1 MLAQDERCRMT
12 PAKPSSLVLV
22 TGATGFI
29 GQHVVARLVSEGRPV
44 VVTARAAARNSAEER
59 ISRMFGSLAER
70 LAGVVEADLGDLH
83 SVQDQLHGLRSD
95 IGTVI
100 YCAGETSFFPDSM
113 AAARAVQIDV
123 PLALID
129 LLQARGL
136 RCWAHVSTA
145 FVCGQRSGVIY
156 EEEGDAGQTF
166 HNPYEAIKL
175 ESERQIAQRCRTLGL
190 DCKIFRPSIVVGAAP
205 ATEGGKPSN
214 LFLKFVRSLTSV
226 ASLAGSRTIRIQGRP
241 DARFQIVPIEYV
253 AAAIVKITDCPASSG
268 TYHLVASN
276 PPTQTD
282 FLKLLTRHLG
292 VGGARV
298 TEDATLSN
306 SSPLEARLARMLAP
320 YREYL
325 THDVVFDDACARK
338 RLDGSGILAPR
349 IDAAEI
355 ARLVRLALP
364 CPARTKRRRAE
375 AAVLVD

>member
-1 MLAQDERCRMT
+1 MNAQMREG
-12 PAKPSSLVLV
+12 AVLV

-29 GQHVVARLVSEGRPV
+29 GRYVVARLLLSDRPV
-44 VVTARAAARNSAEER
+44 ILAARRSAGASARER
-59 ISRMFGSLAER
+59 IFRIFGSLAER
-70 LAGVVEADLGDLH
+70 LARIVEMDLTELSSLEDEFRC
-83 SVQDQLHGLRSD
+83 LRSD

-166 HNPYEAIKL
+166 HNPYEVIKL
-175 ESERQIAQRCRTLGL
+175 ESERQVAQRCRILGL
-190 DCKIFRPSIVVGAAP
+190 DCKIFRPSVVVGAAP
-205 ATEGGKPSN
+205 ATGGGKPSN
-214 LFLKFVRSLTSV
+214 LFLRFVWSLTSA

-282 FLKLLTRHLG
+282 FLNMLTRHLG

-298 TEDATLSN
+298 TDDATLSN

-325 THDVVFDDACARK
+325 IHDVVFDDACARK

-364 CPARTKRRRAE
+364 CPARTKRLRAE
-375 AAVLVD
+375 AAVLVN